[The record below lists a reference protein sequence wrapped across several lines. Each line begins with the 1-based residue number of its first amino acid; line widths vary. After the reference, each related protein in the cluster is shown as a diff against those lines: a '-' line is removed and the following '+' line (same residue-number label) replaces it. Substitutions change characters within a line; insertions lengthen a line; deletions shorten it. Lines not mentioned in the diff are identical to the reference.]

1 MRYLFSVTLL
11 FLLLASLL
19 LSTACT
25 ATVPDITTGDSLS
38 DLTPTE
44 ANNDAEELITPLHL
58 SLALSYQGTEESG
71 PNTGPVI
78 DTFLEHV
85 DLAPGLNYCAAFVS
99 YIIDQSAVDYPPVQ
113 SAVAQHFITD
123 RSIESKQVLRGTATI
138 AAGEIVVWKRGTTWR
153 GHTGFVAS
161 EWSGPEGVTIE
172 ANTSPGVRASPD
184 AADGVYLKERAI
196 EPGNYFR
203 ISHFTPVLYT

>member
-1 MRYLFSVTLL
+1 MRFSYSATLL
-11 FLLLASLL
+11 FLLLALPL

-25 ATVPDITTGDSLS
+25 SSDTNDSFVTPKATT
-38 DLTPTE
+38 
-44 ANNDAEELITPLHL
+44 ANVVDAEELAVPLHL